1 MKEAL
6 PMATIQRA
14 GSFDIVPIN
23 DSVQSTT
30 DSAIFCDQDDLKD
43 DKRNH
48 SEFSRRFFDYIHD
61 SSSHNSAQPSPITVR
76 VQLHTFNAVD
86 L

>member
-30 DSAIFCDQDDLKD
+30 DSAIFCDQDDM
-43 DKRNH
+43 
-48 SEFSRRFFDYIHD
+48 IV
-61 SSSHNSAQPSPITVR
+61 AVTTVR
-76 VQLHTFNAVD
+76 NPVP
-86 L
+86 